1 MEIRRILNW
10 LNLARASLSRLPDF
24 LNWLLS
30 AIEPLIVLGI
40 TVSVSY
46 GAWCLIM
53 PEANGRQARILA
65 LMKGI
70 NDNWKAA
77 LVLLVPLFY
86 RTIRIFLEQA
96 EEAMGVKRPL
106 KGDAQPGTRD
116 KD

>member
-1 MEIRRILNW
+1 MRRILYW
-10 LNLARASLSRLPDF
+10 LSRVRTALSRLPDF

-40 TVSVSY
+40 TVSISY
-46 GAWCLIM
+46 GVWCLVR
-53 PEANGRQARILA
+53 PDVNGRQAHVLA
-65 LMKGI
+65 LMKWI

-77 LVLLVPLFY
+77 LILLVPLFY

-106 KGDAQPGTRD
+106 KGEPQPGTKD